1 MTSDFFNN
9 GMKWLRIDFHLH
21 TKADKEFHYS
31 EEESKFNGLY
41 IDRLAAEGISIGVIT
56 NHNKFD
62 REEYKSLRKA
72 AWKRNIW
79 LLPGVELSVN
89 DGKNGV
95 HCLIVF
101 DKDSWLGTDDDFINQ
116 FLISVFEGVPNR
128 ENENTSCND
137 NLEKVLGKLD
147 DHRKHGRDSFV
158 ILAHVNQSKG
168 FFNELDGGR
177 IKIIANKD
185 LFRQSVLG
193 FQKLIN
199 RDTERNFK
207 TWLDGW
213 MPAKVHGSDCKSIDT
228 VGKAHVT
235 GDAELKTY
243 IKIGDYNFE
252 ALKFALLDKEY
263 RVTDFPPTITKSYL
277 KSVSFSGGKL
287 NGKTILLSPDLNSFI
302 GIRGSGKSSIIE
314 LIRYTLGIDLNQAAA
329 DKDYKDG
336 LIKYILG
343 SGGKVILEFHGID
356 NKDYRI
362 EKIAGQASSLYSVDG
377 KLMDCSL
384 NVVLDNPMYFGQK
397 DLSNKKDTF
406 EMELIERMIGSHF
419 EQQRQVVK
427 DKEQQ
432 VKICLDELRKVKSAS
447 DQISELEKVIKDAKQ
462 KLKIFK
468 ENGVEE
474 KLRLQTQYE
483 NDINRLAQRIKKIE
497 ALQIFLT
504 DKLSDTDIWSS
515 LEGCDAN
522 NKIFSSVNAILNN
535 GRGIVESISKEIL
548 QLNETVKKLKEQH
561 ALLKDKADS
570 MKEDFAKIKRE
581 LNSDSVNPDDF
592 LKFNR
597 ILTDSTQK
605 MEELKIVEQ
614 KRNEFKI
621 RLLTLLD
628 NLNEAWRNE
637 FIALEDDV
645 DRISNASTNLTIQVE
660 FKGRRNDFL
669 THFKNFVR
677 GTGMRDI
684 SCQRIVE
691 QFKDYIEIYKDW
703 DKFKGMLSE
712 SISSEIIQRFDD
724 NIEDLLTFK
733 VGNKVVIKYKGK
745 DLSRHSL
752 GQRASAL
759 ILFLLAQQE
768 THILIIDQPEDDLDN
783 QTIYDEVIREIINLK
798 ANMQFIFATHNANIP
813 VLGES
818 EKVIACN
825 FEDASKIDIVEGSI
839 DTPSVQKSI
848 VSIMEGGE
856 EAFNR
861 RKDIYNIW
869 KIK

>member
-1 MTSDFFNN
+1 MSNNFFDN
-9 GMKWLRIDFHLH
+9 GMKWLRADFHLH

-31 EEESKFNGLY
+31 GNDAEFNGLY
-41 IDRLAAEGISIGVIT
+41 VNRLVEEGISIGVIT
-56 NHNKFD
+56 NHNKFSRD
-62 REEYKSLRKA
+62 EYNSLRKTA
-72 AWKRNIW
+72 NKKNIW

-89 DGKNGV
+89 DGANGI
-95 HCLIVF
+95 HCLVVF
-101 DKDSWLGTDDDFINQ
+101 DKNSWLGTDDDFINQ
-116 FLISVFEGVPNR
+116 FLTSVFEGVANR

-137 NLEKVLGKLD
+137 NLEKVLEKLD
-147 DHRKHGRDSFV
+147 LHRKQGRDSFV

-168 FFNELDGGR
+168 FFEELDGGR
-177 IKIIANKD
+177 IQVIANKE
-185 LFRQSVLG
+185 LFRKSVLG
-193 FQKLIN
+193 FQKLTD
-199 RDTERNFK
+199 RDTEQK
-207 TWLDGW
+207 CKIWLNNW
-213 MPAKVHGSDCKSIDT
+213 MPAKLHGSDCKSIDG
-228 VGKAHVT
+228 VGKASKS
-235 GDAELKTY
+235 GDLELKTFV
-243 IKIGDYNFE
+243 KIGDFNFE
-252 ALKFALLDKEY
+252 ALKYALLDKEY
-263 RVTDFPPTITKSYL
+263 RITDVYPSSTKSYL
-277 KSVSFSGGKL
+277 KSISFSGGKL
-287 NGKTILLSPDLNSFI
+287 DGQTIMLSPDLNNFI
-302 GIRGSGKSSIIE
+302 GIRGSGKSSVIE
-314 LIRYTLGIDLNQAAA
+314 IIRYTLGIDLNTAAA
-329 DKDYKDG
+329 DVEYKNG
-336 LIKYILG
+336 LINYILG
-343 SGGKVILEFHGID
+343 SGGKVTLVFHGLD
-356 NKDYRI
+356 DKDYRI
-362 EKIAGQASSLYSVDG
+362 EKIVGQSSSLYSIDG
-377 KLMDCSL
+377 NLMDCSL
-384 NVVLDNPMYFGQK
+384 NVVLEKPMYFGQK
-397 DLSNKKDTF
+397 DLSNKKDSF
-406 EMELIERMIGSHF
+406 EMELIERMVGSHF
-419 EQQRQVVK
+419 EQQRQVIK
-427 DKEQQ
+427 EKEQQ
-432 VKICLDELRKVKSAS
+432 VKLCLDELRKVKSAS

-497 ALQIFLT
+497 TLQIFLT
-504 DKLSDTDIWSS
+504 EKLNNTDIWNL

-522 NKIFSSVNAILNN
+522 NEIFTSVNAILND
-535 GRGIVESISKEIL
+535 GRGIVESISKETLRLSEI
-548 QLNETVKKLKEQH
+548 VKKLKEQH
-561 ALLKDKADS
+561 ALLKDKAES
-570 MKEDFAKIKRE
+570 MKEDFAQIKRE

-592 LKFNR
+592 LKINR

-605 MEELKIVEQ
+605 MEELKTVEQ
-614 KRNEFKI
+614 KRTDLKI
-621 RLLTLLD
+621 ELLTLLD

-645 DRISNASTNLTIQVE
+645 NRISKASSNLTIQVE

-677 GTGMRDI
+677 GTGMRDT
-684 SCQRIVE
+684 SCQRIAE
-691 QFKDYIEIYKDW
+691 QFKDYIEIYKDR
-703 DKFKGMLSE
+703 DKFKEMLSE
-712 SISSEIIQRFDD
+712 SISSEIIQKFDD
-724 NIEDLLTFK
+724 NIEELLTYK
-733 VGNKVVIKYKGK
+733 VENKVVIKYKGK

-825 FEDASKIDIVEGSI
+825 FEDPSKIDIVEGSI
-839 DTPSVQKSI
+839 DTPSIQKSI